1 MTKNNQNLITTIIAL
16 SLLLGVSL
24 GCRAITERLRENAEG
39 TNTTGGRDDGPT
51 SIGNT
56 QPGSSSSAQGDLTE
70 KANLY
75 ISKCVNTYSSSI
87 MSSYQRYTSWLKDKN
102 AGPTGRESLV
112 YGLYEVRGDGEDCA
126 SAVTQANDAEPDM
139 PGLEKSADKYVT
151 ALKEAA
157 KQIQSVY
164 TYYDQEDYKDD
175 GFAKGKASHAA
186 LMAAFEAFDTANKD
200 FSLEVDKIEDE
211 VAAARLEEY
220 RDDPS
225 KKFAFAVTDFNIK
238 AKKALVYATRTEYS
252 SLSADTLQTHVD
264 QLEPAVTEMKNAGTG
279 KTMASSYFDNGEKFV
294 KAVKELMRRVRDK
307 KPFNSTEASWLG
319 TGAGWM
325 VEGSPD
331 KVVHEYNSLVRSRSF
346 LQF

>member
-16 SLLLGVSL
+16 SLLLSVSL
-24 GCRAITERLRENAEG
+24 GCRAITERLKENAQG
-39 TNTTGGRDDGPT
+39 TNTSGNQDGPT

-75 ISKCVNTYSSSI
+75 ISKCVNTYSSSV

-102 AGPTGRESLV
+102 AGPTGRETLV
-112 YGLYEVRGDGEDCA
+112 YGLYEVRGDGTDCET
-126 SAVTQANDAEPDM
+126 AVREANEAAPDIPTAEQ
-139 PGLEKSADKYVT
+139 SADKYVI

-164 TYYDQEDYKDD
+164 AYYDQEDYKDD

-186 LMAAFEAFDTANKD
+186 LIAAFEAFDTANKD

-211 VAAARLEEY
+211 VAANRLEEY

-238 AKKALVYATRTEYS
+238 AKKALVYASRTEYS

-264 QLEPAVTEMKNAGTG
+264 QLEPAITEMKNAGTD
-279 KTMASSYFDNGEKFV
+279 KSMSSSYMDGGEKFV

-331 KVVHEYNSLVRSRSF
+331 KVVHEYNSLIRSRSF
-346 LQF
+346 LRL

>member
-1 MTKNNQNLITTIIAL
+1 MKNNQNLITTIIAL

-24 GCRAITERLRENAEG
+24 GCRSITERLRENAEG
-39 TNTTGGRDDGPT
+39 TNTSGGGDPIT
-51 SIGNT
+51 IGNT
-56 QPGSSSSAQGDLTE
+56 QPGSTSSSSQGDLTE

-75 ISKCVNTYSSSI
+75 ITKCVNQYSSSI
-87 MSSYQRYTSWLKDKN
+87 MSSYQRYTSWLKDPA

-112 YGLYEVRGDGEDCA
+112 YGLYEVRGDGTDCET
-126 SAVTQANDAEPDM
+126 AVKQANDAAPDI
-139 PGLEKSADKYVT
+139 PAAEQSADKYVI

-157 KQIQSVY
+157 KQIQNVY
-164 TYYDQEDYKDD
+164 SYYDQDDYKDD

-186 LMAAFEAFDTANKD
+186 LMAAFQAFDTVNKE

-211 VAAARLEEY
+211 VANNMLEEY

-238 AKKALVYATRTEYS
+238 AKKALTYSSRTEYS

-264 QLEPAVTEMKNAGTG
+264 ELELATTEMKNAGTD
-279 KTMASSYFDNGEKFV
+279 KSMAGSYTSNGENFV
-294 KAVKELMRRVRDK
+294 KAVKALMRRVRDK

-346 LQF
+346 LRL